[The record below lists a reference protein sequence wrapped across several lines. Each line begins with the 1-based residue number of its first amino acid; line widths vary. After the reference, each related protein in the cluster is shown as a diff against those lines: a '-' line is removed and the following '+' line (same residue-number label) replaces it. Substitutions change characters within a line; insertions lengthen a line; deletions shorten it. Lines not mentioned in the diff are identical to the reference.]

1 MNVIVFSIVYIASPF
16 SPAISFRP
24 SVAFSVPFGAAF
36 RLVLRLLTLALVLA
50 LRLTL
55 SAAQKSTYEKINK
68 KIAQKMILGLIH
80 FGFQKWAFS
89 YLLKVAP
96 RVRARLS
103 GASPLVDKSRHNLQT
118 C

>member
-24 SVAFSVPFGAAF
+24 SGAFCVPFGAAA
-36 RLVLRLLTLALVLA
+36 LVLRLLTLALVLA

-68 KIAQKMILGLIH
+68 K
-80 FGFQKWAFS
+80 
-89 YLLKVAP
+89 
-96 RVRARLS
+96 
-103 GASPLVDKSRHNLQT
+103 SRKK
-118 C
+118 